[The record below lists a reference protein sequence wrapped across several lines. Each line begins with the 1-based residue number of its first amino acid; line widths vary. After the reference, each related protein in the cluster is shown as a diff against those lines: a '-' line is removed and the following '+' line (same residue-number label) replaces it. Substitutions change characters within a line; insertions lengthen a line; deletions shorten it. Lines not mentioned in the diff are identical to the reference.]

1 MRKEIIGDAVLYL
14 GDCRDVL
21 PMIGKVHAVV
31 TDPPYGIGI
40 DRQMEASSGTQSG
53 GMKAKKGN
61 YVASG
66 WDDSPMDDDIT
77 KQILLMSDHQIIF
90 GGNYFNLPPSR
101 CWLIWDKEVNG
112 NFADAELAWTNL

>member
-21 PMIGKVHAVV
+21 PMIGKVDAVV
-31 TDPPYGIGI
+31 TDPPYGISI
-40 DRQMEASSGTQSG
+40 DRQMAASSGTIYG
-53 GMKAKKGN
+53 NAKAKKGN

-66 WDDSPMDDDIT
+66 WDDSPMDDDNT
-77 KQILLMSDHQIIF
+77 KKILSMGDYQIIF

-101 CWLIWDKEVNG
+101 C
-112 NFADAELAWTNL
+112 